1 MPSKVTMR
9 DLLETG
15 VHFGHRTQKWNP
27 KMAPFIYTARN
38 GIHIIDL
45 RQTFTNLNSFYDMV
59 VEIARKGGTV
69 MFVGTKRQAQET
81 VAIEAAR
88 CGMPYVNQRW
98 LGGTLTNW
106 RTIKDRIE
114 TLKKLES
121 RREKGEFKLLTKREA
136 LMLTREIEKL
146 NERLGGIR
154 EMRRL
159 PELVVVVD
167 TKREET
173 SVKEANSLNI
183 PVMALVDTNCDP
195 DSIDYIIPGNDD
207 AMRAIKLVVGAIA
220 DAVLEGKA
228 MRKGEADDAGADD
241 FTNAMSNVPAATL
254 DFDDEDDEDAKDE
267 RYLGES
273 TLAKLRGAQLDFDED
288 DN

>member
-69 MFVGTKRQAQET
+69 LFVGTKRQAQET

-136 LMLTREIEKL
+136 LMLGRDIDKL

-159 PELVVVVD
+159 PEIVVMVD

-173 SVKEANSLNI
+173 AVKEANSLNI
-183 PVMALVDTNCDP
+183 PIMALVDTNGDP
-195 DSIDYIIPGNDD
+195 DTIDYIIPGNDD

-220 DAVLEGKA
+220 DAVMEGKA
-228 MRKGEADDAGADD
+228 MRKGEADAAGGGDD
-241 FTNAMSNVPAATL
+241 FTAALNAVPAASI
-254 DFDDEDDEDAKDE
+254 DFEDDEDAKDE

-273 TLAKLRGAQLDFDED
+273 TLAKLRGAQLDFTEEEK
-288 DN
+288 